1 VKTVTLIENGKVDDE
16 GRPQF
21 DAVPVP
27 ENRLRGAI
35 VALEHMAQ
43 NPMEFSNASGDIGD
57 SSAGFKYA
65 IDTLSFIKAEVTEQ
79 KFYEV
84 NFADFLP
91 VRVGRG
97 NWNDKIFTNL
107 SVVAG
112 GSFAQGIID
121 TSTNNR
127 FATMDAAVAQK
138 SQDVKFWAK
147 QMVYNI
153 GEIQQAL
160 QANNWDP
167 IMEKERSRKINYD
180 LGLQEVA
187 FLGLKGFSNITGLL
201 NNADATINTTLITA
215 PIYGLNA
222 ADIST
227 FVATLISTYFTAT
240 RSTAMPTHFVIPYT
254 DFLGLATPFPG
265 MFGASAATF
274 PVSRMAYLL
283 QAFKEQTQNPNFK
296 ILPLAYAEA
305 TNNTAFG
312 INKQCYA
319 LYRYDPRSMLMEVPI
334 SYTTTAVGTQ
344 NNFSF
349 QNIGYS
355 RFSGMGL
362 FRNLELLYFQY

>member
-1 VKTVTLIENGKVDDE
+1 MKTVTLIENGKVDDQ
-16 GRPQF
+16 GRPLY
-21 DAVPVP
+21 DAVPVSP
-27 ENRLRGAI
+27 AQLRGA
-35 VALEHMAQ
+35 VVELDHMAR
-43 NPMEFSNASGDIGD
+43 NPMDFANASGDIGD

-65 IDTLSFIKAEVTEQ
+65 IDTLSFIKAEITDQ

-84 NFADFLP
+84 NFADFIP

-97 NWNDKIFTNL
+97 NWNDQIFTNL
-107 SVVAG
+107 SITSG
-112 GSFAQGIID
+112 GNFAQGIVD

-127 FATMDAAVAQK
+127 FSTMDAAVSKKA
-138 SQDVKFWAK
+138 QDVKFWAK
-147 QMVYNI
+147 QIVYNI

-167 IMEKERSRKINYD
+167 VMEKERSRKINYD

-187 FLGLKGFSNITGLL
+187 FLGLKGFTGVTGLL
-201 NNADATINTTLITA
+201 NNADATVNTSLITE
-215 PIYGLNA
+215 PISGMDATEL
-222 ADIST
+222 ST
-227 FVATLISTYFTAT
+227 FVGALISTYFTAT
-240 RSTAMPTHFVIPYT
+240 NSTAMPTHFVIPYT
-254 DFLGLATPFPG
+254 DYLALATPFPG

-274 PVSRMAYLL
+274 PVSRLEYLL
-283 QAFKEQTQNPNFK
+283 KAFKEQTQNPNFK
-296 ILPLAYAEA
+296 VMPLAYCEA
-305 TNNTAFG
+305 ARNAGVG

-319 LYRYDPRSMLMEVPI
+319 LYRYDPRSLLMEVPI

-362 FRNLELLYFQY
+362 FRNLELLYFRY